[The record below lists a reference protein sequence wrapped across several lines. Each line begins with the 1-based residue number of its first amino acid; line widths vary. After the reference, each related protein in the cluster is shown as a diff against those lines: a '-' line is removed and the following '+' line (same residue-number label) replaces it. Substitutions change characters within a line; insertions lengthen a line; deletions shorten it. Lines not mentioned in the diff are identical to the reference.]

1 MKASEVL
8 ELIRAGYTKEEI
20 ASLDNTTESAAE
32 GSATTPTDTTRTDPG
47 QAAAPEASPQA
58 AGQSSPAAQP
68 AAAAPAASAAP
79 ADGITAVLAEMTKTL
94 QAIQAANVS
103 SSSNPGPKD
112 SAEKSK
118 EILANIIAPPK
129 KGK

>member
-1 MKASEVL
+1 MKTSEVL

-68 AAAAPAASAAP
+68 AAAAPAAP